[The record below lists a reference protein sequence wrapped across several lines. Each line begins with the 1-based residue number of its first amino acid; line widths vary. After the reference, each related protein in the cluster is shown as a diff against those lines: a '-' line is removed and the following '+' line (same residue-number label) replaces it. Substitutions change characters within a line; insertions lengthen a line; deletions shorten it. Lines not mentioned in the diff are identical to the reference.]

1 MVENKFND
9 DVFIY
14 INEINFNK
22 INKEYVNLIIFD
34 DLVLSNK
41 KYLNFILEVEN

>member
-1 MVENKFND
+1 MAKNTFKN

-14 INEINFNK
+14 INEINIDK

-34 DLVLSNK
+34 DLIFSNK
-41 KYLNFILEVEN
+41 KYVNFIVEVEN